1 MIEIDRNLL
10 PSPDEFRKWD
20 GLQVARAIRHD
31 AFCSDYDVNIRQLLH
46 VGYKVAAEFG
56 DTYLQAL
63 KEHSDIVGKHVSS
76 NLFEKHIT
84 PLFL

>member
-1 MIEIDRNLL
+1 MR
-10 PSPDEFRKWD
+10 
-20 GLQVARAIRHD
+20 VAKSIRHD
-31 AFCSDYDVNIRQLLH
+31 AACSDYDVNVRQLLH

-63 KEHSDIVGKHVSS
+63 KDHSDIVGKHVCS
-76 NLFEKHIT
+76 NLFDKHIT